1 MVVEEQSGKE
11 AGVEV
16 GDGEEVAK
24 CRKKE
29 AVVETADAVEP
40 GREKG
45 GDVDRRVVGT
55 RGNIEQRQPFG
66 NGIYV
71 YYDVVVAKVK

>member
-29 AVVETADAVEP
+29 AVVEAGDAVEL
-40 GREKG
+40 GMEKG

-66 NGIYV
+66 NV
-71 YYDVVVAKVK
+71 YMYIMMLLLQR